1 MCARTA
7 TRCSPG
13 PLRPTP
19 AVRSCYV
26 QALTRKYVVHT
37 VFRKGG
43 FFSPVGMAA
52 ATFPGCKARGGALPL
67 AAPTRDRGC
76 GGAACRPLTHPAARP
91 TSCRPQPPLRPGRV
105 MPPRKR
111 IGRRTILRQ
120 GKRELADKA
129 WAATERQNGSLHL
142 DDPAN
147 DEGHVPE
154 HKER

>member
-67 AAPTRDRGC
+67 AAVPAVESLAVALQAGATVWHCGTTRPWSYEAMWRWGY
-76 GGAACRPLTHPAARP
+76 GTAC
-91 TSCRPQPPLRPGRV
+91 
-105 MPPRKR
+105 K
-111 IGRRTILRQ
+111 
-120 GKRELADKA
+120 
-129 WAATERQNGSLHL
+129 WERQNGSMG
-142 DDPAN
+142 PW
-147 DEGHVPE
+147 G
-154 HKER
+154 